1 MEKIIASWDDVS
13 LDDLFFA
20 YRKAK
25 ADCYFETSIRIAEK
39 FLRFEEAVGENL
51 SALLEQLRAG
61 DVGRI
66 LTEGLG
72 EPAIFP
78 KKVRTGEPK
87 ARDSASHAFFSDATR
102 SFQYFEQQGVTPEF
116 RMIGDFSVEVHV
128 ISALWVNLVGHK
140 YDEKLGANALAS
152 RLRRYRKEP
161 ESGAGVGAYHLEAI
175 GSFEPYFEP
184 YKRWRDSGL
193 QAIKSRLVEGESV
206 AVLTLDVSNF
216 YHSIDPSFSVH
227 PAFLEYLDIRLS
239 QFQLAFT
246 TSIVVAIQQWSSAC
260 REKVASFGSAGTGQ
274 GGMPIGLSAV
284 RLLANVILAFLDR
297 EIESS
302 VFPLYYARYVDDVFL
317 VLKDNENFGSQAD
330 LWHMLQL
337 RVLSFQRDE
346 LTEAVNLQLP
356 AWGGSSRLQFQPEKQ
371 KCFFLSGRSGLDLLE
386 NVASQI
392 KEVSSER
399 RLMPLPEQLDQTQ
412 SARALTATNS
422 SEEADT
428 LRRADGLTLRRL
440 GWSVLLRSVEVL
452 ARDLNPKDWVKERQR
467 FYDFAHDHVIRPDK
481 ILEQIDRL
489 PRLFSIAVSLGDW
502 REALRV
508 WRETLSSIFELQR
521 ATSGSPMIINGQ
533 HCRSTPSSVWDDTR
547 LQVRKFFREALFRA
561 FAVEAGEPKARAYH
575 SLLNALELTSS
586 ELNDLARLA
595 RETDWARVPYKEH
608 LRLHADRH
616 SPSRLGEELLYGRYP
631 HEESLRRYLERS
643 IKSRELYSCNRV
655 HQNICDIPYESLVPF
670 LFPTRAYTPE
680 EIALYLPSDCV
691 LGEPVSAAHAWAEY
705 TRAVRGVWVR
715 SELADEAVPP
725 RNSDAAE
732 TEESQVHT
740 LDHRANPSACTPS
753 PAMVEINGEDEEFP
767 VRVGITSFSTSDAT
781 WALAAS
787 GKPDV
792 SPGRYKAIADIVN
805 HALREEKRPTYLVF
819 PELSVPERWV
829 RTISTK
835 LREGGISLIAG
846 LDYVRYPGDLIDSS
860 AVMVLDDH
868 RLGYSASL
876 QIRQRKS
883 QPAPGEE
890 ENLFASHGQS
900 WRHPRHEPK
909 PIYAHRG
916 FYFSVI
922 VCSELQNI
930 GYRKELQGRVD
941 ALFILSWNK
950 DLDTFAALV
959 DAASLDVHAYVALS
973 NNLRYGDS
981 RVRSPAKESFRR
993 DVCRVRG
1000 GVNNQLVVVN
1010 IDPRNLRAQQS
1021 RVKRWSRKGDAYK
1034 PAPEGFRISDARKT
1048 TPS

>member
-1 MEKIIASWDDVS
+1 MDTLIASWDDVS
-13 LDDLFFA
+13 LEDLFFA

-25 ADCYFETSIRIAEK
+25 ADCYFETSIRVAEK
-39 FLRFEEAVGENL
+39 FLRFEEAIGDNL
-51 SALLEQLRAG
+51 RALLERLQAGEVGQL
-61 DVGRI
+61 
-66 LTEGLG
+66 LTDGLG

-87 ARDSASHAFFSDATR
+87 GNDRTAHAFFSDATR
-102 SFQYFEQQGVTPEF
+102 SFQRFEQQGLSPEF

-140 YDEKLGANALAS
+140 YDAQLGANALAS
-152 RLRRYRKEP
+152 RLRRYRREP
-161 ESGAGVGAYHLEAI
+161 KSGAGVGVYHLEAI

-193 QAIKSRLVEGESV
+193 NAIRSQLEDGASV
-206 AVLTLDVSNF
+206 AVLTLDVGNF
-216 YHSIDPSFSVH
+216 YHSIDPEFAIH
-227 PAFLEYLDIRLS
+227 PSFLELLNIGLNAFELS
-239 QFQLAFT
+239 FT
-246 TSIVVAIQQWSSAC
+246 TEIVGAIHQWSGRCSE
-260 REKVASFGSAGTGQ
+260 RVSFFGCAETAR
-274 GGMPIGLSAV
+274 GGMPIGLSVV
-284 RLLANVILAFLDR
+284 RLLANVILGFLDR
-297 EIESS
+297 EIENS
-302 VFPLYYARYVDDVFL
+302 VFPIYYARYVDDIFL
-317 VLKDNENFGSQAD
+317 VLKDSEKFSSQAD

-346 LTEAVNLQLP
+346 LTGAVNLQLP
-356 AWGGSSRLQFQPEKQ
+356 AWGAGSRLQFHPEKQ
-371 KCFFLSGRSGLDLLE
+371 KCFFLSGKSGLDLLE

-422 SEEADT
+422 ADEADS

-508 WRETLSSIFELQR
+508 WRETISSIFELQR
-521 ATSGSPMIINGQ
+521 ATAGSPMIINGQ
-533 HCRSTPSSVWDDTR
+533 QCPSTPSSVWDDTR
-547 LQVRKFFREALFRA
+547 SQVRKFFREAVFRA
-561 FAVEAGEPKARAYH
+561 FSVEGGEPKARAYH
-575 SLLNALELTSS
+575 SLLDALDLTSG
-586 ELNDLARLA
+586 ELSDLARLA
-595 RETDWARVPYKEH
+595 RETDWARVAYKEH

-616 SPSRLGEELLYGRYP
+616 CPARRGEELLYGRYR
-631 HEESLRRYLERS
+631 HEESLRRYLKRS
-643 IKSRELYSCNRV
+643 VRARGPYSCDRV
-655 HQNICDIPYESLVPF
+655 NQKICDIPYESLVPF

-680 EIALYLPSDCV
+680 EIALYLPGDCV
-691 LGEPVSAAHAWAEY
+691 LGEPVSTAHAWAEY

-725 RNSDAAE
+725 NMDGAD
-732 TEESQVHT
+732 TEKS
-740 LDHRANPSACTPS
+740 RADTSELPANHSGLPRS
-753 PAMVEINGEDEEFP
+753 PTIVEIDGGGEEFP
-767 VRVGITSFSTSDAT
+767 VRVGITSFSTSDTT

-792 SPGRYKAIADIVN
+792 SPSRYKAIAGIVN
-805 HALREEKRPTYLVF
+805 HALREEKRPDYLVF
-819 PELSVPERWV
+819 PELSIPERWI

-835 LREGGISLIAG
+835 LREGGVSLIAG

-890 ENLFASHGQS
+890 ESLFASHGQT
-900 WRHPRHEPK
+900 WRHPGHESK
-909 PIYAHRG
+909 PIYVHRG
-916 FYFSVI
+916 FYFSVV
-922 VCSELQNI
+922 VCSELQNMD
-930 GYRKELQGRVD
+930 YRKELQGHVD

-1010 IDPRNLRAQQS
+1010 IDPRSLRAQQS
-1021 RVKRWSRKGDAYK
+1021 RAKRWAKKGDAYK
-1034 PAPEGFRISDARKT
+1034 PAPEGFRISKARET